1 MESVKKI
8 IRDIPDFPK
17 EGIVFKDITPL
28 LADASVFRKIIN
40 TLKERYGDKQID
52 KVVGVEARGF
62 IFASALAYALEA
74 GTTMV
79 RKPGKLPYK
88 TYQET
93 YSLEYGT
100 DTLEIHQDAFHPGER
115 IVVIDDVLATGGT
128 IEATLSLIRNNFE
141 SVEIVETAFLIELD
155 FLNGRKKLKD
165 TPIHSLIHY

>member
-28 LADASVFRKIIN
+28 LADASVFGKTIN

-100 DTLEIHQDAFHPGER
+100 DTVEIHQDAFHSGER

-128 IEATLSLIRNNFE
+128 IEATLSLIRKNFE

>member
-1 MESVKKI
+1 MGKPSA
-8 IRDIPDFPK
+8 RY
-17 EGIVFKDITPL
+17 
-28 LADASVFRKIIN
+28 
-40 TLKERYGDKQID
+40 KERYADKQID

-79 RKPGKLPYK
+79 RKLGKLPYK

-100 DTLEIHQDAFHPGER
+100 DTVEIHQDAFQPGER

-128 IEATLSLIRNNFE
+128 LAATLKLIRNNFE

-155 FLNGRKKLKD
+155 FLNGREKLKD
-165 TPIHSLIHY
+165 TPIHSLTHY